1 MSTSK
6 EVVSSEVRT
15 ATERL
20 VADVYSLDLAS
31 LSPEVVA
38 HVKRVVV
45 DCVACAVGGAGS
57 PPAIA
62 VESVVAQLGGRPE
75 ATVIGSGTRTSS
87 VLASL
92 ANGTMLRYLDYM
104 DTVLVESPAG
114 AVSATHPSEVVMPL
128 LATAEANRC
137 SGRQLIEAI
146 ALAYELAVVLCR
158 TLEAV
163 PLRNLG
169 WHHATLA
176 PYILPVT
183 VARLCGAPPAQ
194 AVTATGLAGLHNIVL
209 NIVDADDEEPTSARS
224 VVYPLVAAN
233 CLVDVALAR
242 AGIGGVPRI
251 LEGSGGFAE
260 VVGRRS
266 WPVEG
271 IRPDA
276 RCEGVLTVWTKPA
289 VACVLGQGATAALL
303 ELVAEDRISAGD
315 VDRVRVRV
323 KPAALAHMGGEIQR
337 FPTSKE
343 TADHS
348 LYFLSALAIR
358 DGVIGP
364 AQFTALN
371 YEDQQIKA
379 LIERVEVGVLDA
391 KPADSVAA
399 AAVTIRTRD
408 GVLHERSVGIP
419 PGHPERPFT
428 DIDAERKLRQC
439 ARGRLSD
446 AQLDHFLEAVG
457 HLDSIE
463 DVGDLLR
470 PLTFST

>member
-1 MSTSK
+1 MAMSTSK

-45 DCVACAVGGAGS
+45 DCVAWAVGGAGS

-62 VESVVAQLGGRPE
+62 GESVVAQLGGRPE

-183 VARLCGAPPAQ
+183 VARLCGAPP
-194 AVTATGLAGLHNIVL
+194 
-209 NIVDADDEEPTSARS
+209 SARS

-379 LIERVEVGVLDA
+379 LIERVEVGWWDA

-419 PGHPERPFT
+419 PGHPEHPFT

-470 PLTFST
+470 TLPFST